1 MKNFRLLSPLL
12 ALVLVLGAFTTPAA
26 ALEDPSLTATS
37 AILVD
42 VTYGTEVL
50 YERAAHERVYPTG
63 LTKVMTA
70 LLAVEA
76 VERGNTVLVALPGCL
91 DENGAI
97 SNLSAT
103 EQRQVTLGRNDDN
116 YIEIVDGLEEGDIV
130 LALSPQGSSIM
141 SAMGME

>member
-12 ALVLVLGAFTTPAA
+12 ALVLLLGAFTTPAA
-26 ALEDPSLTATS
+26 ALEAPSLTATS

-42 VTYGTEVL
+42 VTYSTEVL

-76 VERGNTVLVALPGCL
+76 VERGELSL
-91 DENGAI
+91 D
-97 SNLSAT
+97 
-103 EQRQVTLGRNDDN
+103 QQVTASSGIRS
-116 YIEIVDGLEEGDIV
+116 EERRVGKECRSRW
-130 LALSPQGSSIM
+130 SPYH
-141 SAMGME
+141 